1 MLDLLVG
8 GVGLGLILSIMLG
21 PVFFILLET
30 SIKKGIKSALFLDL
44 GVLISDLMYISIAY
58 YFVSFVAELQK
69 GDNASWLLVFGG
81 VVFVLFGYNTMRNK
95 NPKKSKSKTKI
106 NPNELKSNNYFTTIL
121 KGFFLNA
128 VNPGVL
134 FYWLTIISTLRAK
147 DNLFGLT
154 ENATVILYLI
164 VILATFFGID
174 ILKIVYAN
182 KLKNILT
189 PAWLTIINRVLGII
203 LICFGII
210 FVLKGTLA
218 LTDNTIM

>member
-1 MLDLLVG
+1 MIDLLIG
-8 GVGLGLILSIMLG
+8 GVGLGLVLSIMLG
-21 PVFFILLET
+21 PVFFIILDT

-58 YFVSFVAELQK
+58 IFVNQVTKLQK
-69 GDNASWLLVFGG
+69 GDNASWLLIIGGG
-81 VVFVLFGYNTMRNK
+81 VFVIFGLMTLKKK
-95 NPKKSKSKTKI
+95 NPKIKKNAIKPS
-106 NPNELKSNNYFTTIL
+106 ELKSNNYLTTTL

-134 FYWLTIISTLRAK
+134 FYWLTIIGTLRGK
-147 DNLFGLT
+147 EQLFGLN
-154 ENATVILYLI
+154 ENLTVLLYLLVILL
-164 VILATFFGID
+164 TFFSID

-189 PAWLTIINRVLGII
+189 PAWLLIINRVLGII

-210 FVLKGTLA
+210 FLLKGILAINNVTL
-218 LTDNTIM
+218 